1 MLNLRKNKNVYWVAI
16 LAILFITLAPLMSQ
30 ASSSSNELEGY
41 DVICS
46 SSGIKLVNNSDS
58 NDASD
63 TNTTVYCSYCSLS
76 AEKPTLNSQSF
87 IDIQGNYI
95 LGKPTMIPGSQGSD
109 QNGCVIDGGYTWC
122 ESSQRCIRIWEE
134 ECESLTNICDGTCP
148 PPAPCPLMAVQPG
161 CRMIPPTYDSC
172 GCSIGCGTID
182 CSTVHNV
189 VGEGGSCGGFM
200 MNQIN
205 TCDQGLEC
213 VNIMGPMI
221 ADAPGT
227 CMTICNTERDQY
239 GNCLN
244 QNNNLNIPWN
254 CASWYDGCNTCSVV
268 NGVLGACTLM
278 MCFTNNEPHC
288 QTYYSGELRINDVC
302 YRFCEDNSKS
312 FINRRNDCP
321 KNSECVSENN
331 NMISF
336 DSCSNT
342 MRCISTNGH

>member
-1 MLNLRKNKNVYWVAI
+1 MMFQSLINMLMLTNV
-16 LAILFITLAPLMSQ
+16 FSQ
-30 ASSSSNELEGY
+30 
-41 DVICS
+41 D
-46 SSGIKLVNNSDS
+46 
-58 NDASD
+58 
-63 TNTTVYCSYCSLS
+63 
-76 AEKPTLNSQSF
+76 
-87 IDIQGNYI
+87 NYI
-95 LGKPTMIPGSQGSD
+95 LGKPIMIPGSQGSD

-134 ECESLTNICDGTCP
+134 DCESLTNYCDSSNIQMCRMACSEPQCESNQCAMRINNCCDYTCTDNDNIVETNCDASCP

-161 CRMIPPTYDSC
+161 CRISPPTYDSC

-189 VGEGGSCGGFM
+189 IGEGGSCGGFM

-213 VNIMGPMI
+213 VNTMGPMI

-239 GNCLN
+239 GNCLDQNN
-244 QNNNLNIPWN
+244 QNNLNNLNIPWN

-268 NGVLGACTLM
+268 NGELGACTMM

-288 QTYYSGELRINDVC
+288 QSYYSGELRINDVC

-331 NMISF
+331 MISF

-342 MRCISTNGH
+342 MRCISINGH